1 METNNRR
8 SGDDR
13 RQQNNSIKTNKRDTV
28 DRRTMVKDSE
38 YIIQILKK
46 LPLFKKLRDYHYK
59 KILNIC
65 SHKVLQKDQIV
76 CKEADK
82 SNEMY
87 ILLSGQLKVIYRG
100 KTVIASISP
109 ISLVGELAIFTGEQG
124 FSSVITSE
132 ESSVITLHKDELF
145 DLLINDRLM
154 SYNIFMNVISE
165 LAKKLRKNNEIIEE
179 LRKKK

>member
-1 METNNRR
+1 M
-8 SGDDR
+8 
-13 RQQNNSIKTNKRDTV
+13 I
-28 DRRTMVKDSE
+28 KDSE

-46 LPLFKKLRDYHYK
+46 LPIFKRLSDYHYK

-65 SHKVLQKDQIV
+65 SQKVLHKNQVV
-76 CKEADK
+76 CEEVDK

-100 KTVIASISP
+100 KTLIASISP

-124 FSSVITSE
+124 FSSVIVSK
-132 ESSVITLHKDELF
+132 ESTVITLHKDELF
-145 DLLINDRLM
+145 DLLMSDRLM

-179 LRKKK
+179 LRKKR